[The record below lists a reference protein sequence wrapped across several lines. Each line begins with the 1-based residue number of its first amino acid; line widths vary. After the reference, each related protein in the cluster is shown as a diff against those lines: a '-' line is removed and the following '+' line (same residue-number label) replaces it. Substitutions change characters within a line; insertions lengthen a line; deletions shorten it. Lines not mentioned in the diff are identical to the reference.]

1 MSKGIWSMLRIFR
14 RPRLWLGLWLLL
26 ILEVIVGSLLPS
38 TALPKVSFTGID
50 KVQHFVAYATLSAY
64 AVMLFATRRIQVRA
78 AVGLVVLGLLMELAQ
93 TAFTASRLAD
103 PGDVLANT
111 LGVLAGQALSMT
123 PAARWM
129 QWADLRLR

>member
-1 MSKGIWSMLRIFR
+1 MLRIFR

-26 ILEVIVGSLLPS
+26 ISAVIVSSLLPS

-50 KVQHFVAYATLSAY
+50 KVEHFLAYATLSAY
-64 AVMLFATRRIQVRA
+64 AVMLFATRRVQVRA
-78 AVGLVVLGLLMELAQ
+78 GIGLVVLGLLMELAQ
-93 TAFTASRLAD
+93 QVLTASRLAD

-111 LGVLAGQALSMT
+111 MGVLAGQALGMT

-129 QWADLRLR
+129 QWVDLRL